1 MKNFT
6 KKLLSILMVVMMLV
20 NLMPT
25 TALAAHTHK
34 GAMCGKQVTTY
45 EKKDSSS
52 HKVITQNEELCSCGQ
67 FLGYIDR
74 RETTAAHE
82 FSNYKCTKCGYEK
95 KHTHVDVM
103 CGKSKSWY
111 ENITSTKHTYVTA
124 NEGLCACG
132 EFVKY
137 VDVKKTTANHT
148 FKNDKCTKCGY
159 KRTHVHQGAACG
171 KAVSWYENITA
182 TTHTL
187 YTANENLC
195 SCGTKIGYIDEKRTQ
210 QNHSFNGDVCS
221 ACGYK
226 REHVHKGV
234 ACGQAIRRYVD
245 INSKTHT
252 LYTANE
258 NLCSCGAMIGYIDE
272 NRVAQNH
279 NFNGD
284 VCSDC
289 GYKREH
295 VHKGVACGSSVWWYE
310 DVNANTHTL
319 YTANENLCSCG
330 AMIGYID
337 ENRVVENHNFLSGD
351 ICSGCSYKREH
362 VHQGVMCGKA
372 VSWYQNIT
380 ETTHTLYTANENLCS
395 CGEMIGY
402 IDEKLTKNE
411 HDFSNDEC
419 TKCGYKRE
427 HVHQG
432 IACGQAI
439 RRYEDINSKTHTL
452 YTANENLCS
461 CGAMIGYIDENRVAQ
476 NHNFSG
482 DICSDCGYQRE
493 HVHQGVACGKS
504 VSWYQN
510 ITETTHTLYTAN
522 ENLCSCGEKVGYI
535 DEKLTK
541 SEHAFS
547 NDKCTKCGYEREH
560 VHQGVACG
568 QAIRR
573 YEDINSKTHT
583 LYTANE
589 NICSCGEMIGYIDE
603 NRVAQN
609 HNFSGDICSDCGYQ
623 REHVHK
629 GVACGKAV
637 SWYQN
642 ITEMTHTLYT
652 ANEELCSCGEKLG
665 YIDEK
670 LTKSEHA
677 FSDDKCT
684 KCGYEREH
692 VHQGVASGK
701 AISRYEDING
711 STHTLYIANEN
722 ICSCGEMIGYID
734 ENRVTKNH
742 NFNGDVCSDCGYKRN
757 HQHKG
762 VACGQAIVRY
772 EDLNANTH
780 TLYTANE
787 EICSCGEMIGYVDV
801 NRVVRPHMF
810 VRDKCTDCGYER
822 SHVHQAVKSGPPRT
836 YYEKVDHNYHKCI
849 NVSESHICSCDYVV
863 SEGKKVTSIEE
874 HLFVEGFC
882 IFCKEPEHIHSAVAS
897 ANKGTRYAYADEEQH
912 VKITV
917 TGGHFCS
924 CGEFMPTEDGNIIY
938 TYENHKFTDK
948 KCTKCG
954 YNSKGYI
961 EVAVD
966 QIIFGDFSDDV
977 NIAGTGGQILVGE
990 LPIIGFVAD
999 VRDLLGSK
1007 SLTDLLINAV
1017 AFLPFGG
1024 FFKYSDEVGVTVKNA
1039 DKIKY
1044 TDEIAGAGNKVDDFI
1059 EHAAKINLRDGEKAA
1074 ESFRDIARASDSTSD
1089 AYKNFDAFKK
1099 AHGPAGEGM
1108 EWHHIVEQSQINK
1121 SGFDSSMINN
1131 GNNMIPIDE
1140 ATHRKISGYY
1150 SRKVP
1155 GTDMSFRDWLAYN
1168 DVPFEQQQEIG
1179 IKILELYGIK
1189 VK

>member
-6 KKLLSILMVVMMLV
+6 QKLLSILMVVMMIV

-25 TALAAHTHK
+25 TAFAAHTHK
-34 GAMCGKQVTTY
+34 GVMCGKQVTTY

-74 RETTAAHE
+74 RETTALHE

-159 KRTHVHQGAACG
+159 KRTHVHQGITCG

-187 YTANENLC
+187 YTANESLC
-195 SCGTKIGYIDEKRTQ
+195 SCGAKVGYIDEKRTQ

-221 ACGYK
+221 LCGYK

-234 ACGQAIRRYVD
+234 ACGQAIRRYED
-245 INSKTHT
+245 INANTHT

-258 NLCSCGAMIGYIDE
+258 ELCSCGAMIGYIDE

-279 NFNGD
+279 NFSGD

-289 GYKREH
+289 GYQREH

-337 ENRVVENHNFLSGD
+337 ENRVAQNHNFSGDVCSDCGYQREHVHKGVVCGSSVWWYEDVNPNTHTLYTANENLCSCGEMIGYTDENRVVENHNFLSGD
-351 ICSGCSYKREH
+351 ICSGCGYKREH

-380 ETTHTLYTANENLCS
+380 ES
-395 CGEMIGY
+395 
-402 IDEKLTKNE
+402 
-411 HDFSNDEC
+411 
-419 TKCGYKRE
+419 
-427 HVHQG
+427 
-432 IACGQAI
+432 
-439 RRYEDINSKTHTL
+439 
-452 YTANENLCS
+452 
-461 CGAMIGYIDENRVAQ
+461 
-476 NHNFSG
+476 
-482 DICSDCGYQRE
+482 
-493 HVHQGVACGKS
+493 
-504 VSWYQN
+504 
-510 ITETTHTLYTAN
+510 THTLYTAN
-522 ENLCSCGEKVGYI
+522 ENLCSCGEKIGYI
-535 DEKLTK
+535 DEKLMK
-541 SEHAFS
+541 NEHTFS

-573 YEDINSKTHT
+573 YEDINANTHT

-589 NICSCGEMIGYIDE
+589 NLCSCGAVIGYIDE
-603 NRVAQN
+603 SRVAQN
-609 HNFSGDICSDCGYQ
+609 HNFIGDVCSDCSYQ
-623 REHVHK
+623 REHVHH
-629 GVACGKAV
+629 GIACGKSV
-637 SWYQN
+637 SWYQDIN
-642 ITEMTHTLYT
+642 SNTHTLYTANENLCSCGEMLGYIDEKLTKNEHTFSNDECTKCGYKRTHVHQGVASGKMTGRYEIVNATSHDWCSKYEIICSCGEIIGYSNEERVTQKHNFSGDTCGDCGYKRNHEHEGVICGKQVTRYENITATSHTVYT
-652 ANEELCSCGEKLG
+652 ANEELCSCGE
-665 YIDEK
+665 
-670 LTKSEHA
+670 
-677 FSDDKCT
+677 
-684 KCGYEREH
+684 
-692 VHQGVASGK
+692 V
-701 AISRYEDING
+701 
-711 STHTLYIANEN
+711 
-722 ICSCGEMIGYID
+722 IGYI
-734 ENRVTKNH
+734 
-742 NFNGDVCSDCGYKRN
+742 
-757 HQHKG
+757 
-762 VACGQAIVRY
+762 
-772 EDLNANTH
+772 
-780 TLYTANE
+780 
-787 EICSCGEMIGYVDV
+787 DV
-801 NRVVRPHMF
+801 NRVVKPHMF
-810 VRDKCTDCGYER
+810 VRDVCTECEYVR
-822 SHVHQAVKSGPPRT
+822 NHVHQAVKSGPART
-836 YYEKVDHNYHKCI
+836 YYEKVDHKYHKCI

-897 ANKGTRYAYADEEQH
+897 ANKGTRYAYADENQH

-924 CGEFMPTEDGNIIY
+924 CGEFMPTPDGDIIY
-938 TYENHKFTDK
+938 SYENHKFTDK

-954 YNSKGYI
+954 YNSKGYL
-961 EVAVD
+961 EVAID

-1007 SLTDLLINAV
+1007 SITDLLINAV

-1044 TDEIAGAGNKVDDFI
+1044 SDEIAAAGSKTDEFI
-1059 EHAAKINLRDGEKAA
+1059 EYAATINLRDGDKVA
-1074 ESFRDIARASDSTSD
+1074 ESFRDITRVSDSAAD
-1089 AYKNFDAFKK
+1089 GYKSFDAFKK

-1108 EWHHIVEQSQINK
+1108 EWHHIVEQSQIKK
-1121 SGFDSSMINN
+1121 SGFDTSMINN

-1155 GTDMSFRDWLAYN
+1155 GTNMSFRDWLAYN
-1168 DVPFEQQQEIG
+1168 EVPFEQQQEIG
-1179 IKILELYGIK
+1179 IKVLELYGIK